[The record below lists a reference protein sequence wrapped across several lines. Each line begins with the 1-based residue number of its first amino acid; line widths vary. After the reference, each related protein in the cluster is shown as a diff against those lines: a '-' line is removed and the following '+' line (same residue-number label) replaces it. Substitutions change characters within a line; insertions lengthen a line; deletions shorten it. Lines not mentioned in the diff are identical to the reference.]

1 MRMVAAIRSGALVLN
16 SVISIVLDEADKLF
30 DAGRDGQ
37 APDDTFIA
45 QVRAVY
51 CNTYTNLQPKPC
63 RPKLPHV

>member
-16 SVISIVLDEADKLF
+16 NCISVVLDEADKLF

-45 QVRAVY
+45 QVRAAIA
-51 CNTYTNLQPKPC
+51 TI
-63 RPKLPHV
+63 